1 MSARQPGPDS
11 SAAGAALGASA
22 GEGSRAQAAGLDVLT
37 QNAGEMA
44 RRVHARDLAAS
55 IVTALFRLVKLST
68 LHSLDNQAMK
78 RQIEET
84 VALVNDYGQRTE
96 HNVSILFAHG
106 SVFVGGLLLRANRGI
121 YEGALE
127 LGTILHRVGAAE
139 IGIMRDAR
147 DSDFYALA
155 SALADALRSAKPP
168 RIERPSP
175 RIRLRGINAVA
186 LNREIQL
193 EERLDP
199 NLQVARTYASA
210 VVIMRRFFEELRR
223 GKYELPQRVKRVA
236 QRLVDLSTGETP
248 AFLGVTAARN
258 ANHDQAGRA
267 VNTAIL
273 SLAMTRQITTDMVL
287 LSRVAMAALLYDT
300 ARARIAGV
308 VGKGAPGVMPNLSEQ
323 QEVDAPASTAVVL
336 TALGRVNEPSVMR
349 TVIGY
354 ETHWVRRKERL
365 GPLYRG
371 LRQPSMQSR
380 IISVAGAFNDML
392 TPSPGMAPLPADEA
406 VARLE
411 KDATEPAD
419 RTIIRLLVGALGL
432 FPTGTIVELS
442 SGETALVVHTPANP
456 SLYSQPRVRVVLDAS
471 GGWLARPIE
480 VDLAQKR
487 RGEPPRHVRRVVAT
501 GDDPNAASLRDF
513 AATYAPPTDIPA
525 PSVRMPSSVRASP
538 SIAPTTLPPSSIN
551 VNYTQGPRSPWI
563 PTLESQYSRRDST
576 MPVPLKRPIDVQVME
591 APQRQPASIDLPHYD
606 DENDEPYAD
615 VQDEGQSTRAASWD
629 EQENLVASERA
640 SSLPA
645 AMQEKALPAPTAQG
659 TFAKTPLAH
668 LLIYMLDQ
676 RLTGT
681 TLFHTPDERTHAIYF
696 QDGGPSKVRTG
707 TPVAPLDRV
716 LLEMGL
722 LDEATLRT
730 TLMEVSKNH
739 VLHGRHLVM
748 KGLLD
753 REKILEALRLQVMRK
768 TTFLFELPLEA
779 RYAYYKDANL
789 LASYGGPELTPC
801 EPLATIM
808 AGVRL
813 RANDPMVDATLL
825 RIAGRP
831 LALHVDAELRR
842 LQLQRDERSVVDLL
856 RARRMTLA
864 EILAAGVAQE
874 RVVRLTIYALAIT
887 RYLDLGV
894 PGARAPVGFNRD
906 RPAGAE
912 GSHVAMREQ
921 PGAATPA
928 PPAVAPSAAARRG
941 SPTVPPPRKRTG
953 TLNSEEPNLAP
964 PPVPGAFARSR
975 TQPQPMGAPA
985 ETPPPA
991 PGAFSRSRTQP
1002 MGVYTEPPPPPAA
1015 RTTTRML
1022 RVTGAVTPAPPIV
1035 EQPRTPTP
1043 DQVRPPPPLRRT
1055 APVPIT
1061 AIDTQPPAALVDMP
1075 PGASRPTTKLPR
1087 PISPTSG
1094 LDLTADLPE
1103 PEPSSS
1109 SEPLVPSS
1117 IRGASRARTS
1127 PGSYSRTPEPSSPSS
1142 PPLSSIPVTFGPM
1155 TTAPAPAPPPV
1166 AAPAPR
1172 PVAAPPP
1179 RPVAAPAPP
1188 PVAVRPEHAARR
1200 AEIEKRAQALDSEDL
1215 FQLLGLTRETPPE
1228 QIRNAY
1234 FALAKIWHPDRVP
1247 PELADVKPL
1256 VARVFARISDA
1267 FQTLNDA
1274 AKRKEYLER
1283 LQAGGGTHDDDEKIA
1298 RVVDAALEFQK
1309 AEILLK
1315 KNDLVGAEQLATSA
1329 IRADP
1334 EQPEY
1339 LTLLVWIRAQRRGD
1353 PPGMREGMTSNHFD
1367 DLIRL
1372 LDGVL
1377 AKEPSYERAIYYRGV
1392 LLKRGGHLDRALRDF
1407 KQAVELNPKNIDAVR
1422 EVRLNDMR
1430 KRGQQPAKPEG
1441 NAEGGGLF
1449 GKFFK
1454 R

>member
-1 MSARQPGPDS
+1 MSARLPGSGTAP
-11 SAAGAALGASA
+11 AMPGAPPGALGVDA
-22 GEGSRAQAAGLDVLT
+22 GRAQSSGAGLDVLT

-78 RQIEET
+78 RQVEET

-127 LGTILHRVGAAE
+127 LGTILHKVGAAE

-147 DSDFYALA
+147 ESDFYAFV

-168 RIERPSP
+168 RIDRPSP
-175 RIRLRGINAVA
+175 KIRLRGINAVA
-186 LNREIQL
+186 LNREVQL

-287 LSRVAMAALLYDT
+287 LSRVAMAALLFDT

-308 VGKGAPGVMPNLSEQ
+308 VGKGAPGVMPQLSDQ
-323 QEVDAPASTAVVL
+323 QELEAPASTAVVL

-354 ETHWVRRKERL
+354 EAHWVRRKDRL

-371 LRQPSMQSR
+371 LRQPSMQAR
-380 IISVAGAFNDML
+380 IISVARTFNDLL
-392 TPSPGMAPLPADEA
+392 TPTPGMQPLPADEA
-406 VARLE
+406 IARLE
-411 KDATEPAD
+411 KEATEPAD
-419 RTIIRLLVGALGL
+419 RTAIRLLVGALGL

-487 RGEPPRHVRRVVAT
+487 KGEPVRHVRRVVAT

-513 AATYAPPTDIPA
+513 AATYAPIADAGA
-525 PSVRMPSSVRASP
+525 PSMLLGSSVQSRTSSSSSSIAPATPPPSSVNILQTP
-538 SIAPTTLPPSSIN
+538 
-551 VNYTQGPRSPWI
+551 GPRSPWM
-563 PTLESQYSRRDST
+563 PTLESQYARRDST
-576 MPVPLKRPIDVQVME
+576 MPAAPKRPIDVRVTE
-591 APQRQPASIDLPHYD
+591 APPPRQPGAIELPHY
-606 DENDEPYAD
+606 
-615 VQDEGQSTRAASWD
+615 VDEGEEPDDDDVDESQSTRSASWE
-629 EQENLVASERA
+629 EQENLIASERA
-640 SSLPA
+640 SRLPDAPIEESLPT
-645 AMQEKALPAPTAQG
+645 PTAEG
-659 TFAKTPLAH
+659 LFSKTPLAH

-681 TLFHTPDERTHAIYF
+681 TMFHAPDGLTHAIYF
-696 QDGGPSKVRTG
+696 HDGGPAKVRTG
-707 TPVAPLDRV
+707 TTVAPLDRI
-716 LLEMGL
+716 LIEMGL
-722 LDEATLRT
+722 LDEPTLRA
-730 TLMEVSKNH
+730 TLMEISKKQI
-739 VLHGRHLVM
+739 LHGRHLVM

-753 REKILEALRLQVMRK
+753 REKILDALRIQVMRK
-768 TTFLFELPLEA
+768 TTYLFELPPET
-779 RYAYYKDANL
+779 RYAYYKDLNL
-789 LASYGGPELTPC
+789 LANFGGPELTPC
-801 EPLATIM
+801 EPLAAIM

-831 LALHVDAELRR
+831 LALHIDAELRR

-864 EILAAGVAQE
+864 EILDAGVAQE

-894 PGARAPVGFNRD
+894 PGSRAPVGLNRD
-906 RPAGAE
+906 RPTVIEAPQ
-912 GSHVAMREQ
+912 VAIREQ
-921 PGAATPA
+921 PVATPA
-928 PPAVAPSAAARRG
+928 PPSAAQNA
-941 SPTVPPPRKRTG
+941 SNAPTIPPPRKRTG
-953 TLNSEEPNLAP
+953 TLTSE
-964 PPVPGAFARSR
+964 VPSA
-975 TQPQPMGAPA
+975 T
-985 ETPPPA
+985 
-991 PGAFSRSRTQP
+991 
-1002 MGVYTEPPPPPAA
+1002 PPPPPGASARPRAGDPVRVETPLPPRVSLDPPAA
-1015 RTTTRML
+1015 RPTTRMA
-1022 RVTGAVTPAPPIV
+1022 RVTGPS
-1035 EQPRTPTP
+1035 TPTP
-1043 DQVRPPPPLRRT
+1043 QIIEPTAPPSPEPSPARPPPPPRRT
-1055 APVPIT
+1055 PPNFPAPFGG
-1061 AIDTQPPAALVDMP
+1061 P
-1075 PGASRPTTKLPR
+1075 PGARFDSPPVSRPTTKLPR
-1087 PISPTSG
+1087 VSMPTAS
-1094 LDLTADLPE
+1094 LDAAADVADAE
-1103 PEPSSS
+1103 PASTREPAGPVS
-1109 SEPLVPSS
+1109 V
-1117 IRGASRARTS
+1117 RGASRSPPS
-1127 PGSYSRTPEPSSPSS
+1127 PGAYSSTPEPASVRAPSTTTPISSGPS
-1142 PPLSSIPVTFGPM
+1142 T
-1155 TTAPAPAPPPV
+1155 PAPPSSSTPIT
-1166 AAPAPR
+1166 ALSPGAL
-1172 PVAAPPP
+1172 
-1179 RPVAAPAPP
+1179 
-1188 PVAVRPEHAARR
+1188 RPEHAARK
-1200 AEIEKRAQALDSEDL
+1200 AEIERRYQAIDTEDF
-1215 FQLLGLTRETPPE
+1215 FQILGLTRETPAD

-1234 FALAKIWHPDRVP
+1234 FALAKTWHPDRVP
-1247 PELADVKPL
+1247 PELAEVKPL

-1274 AKRKEYLER
+1274 AKRKEYLDR
-1283 LQAGGGTHDDDEKIA
+1283 IQAGGGSHDDDDEIA
-1298 RVVDAALEFQK
+1298 RVVDAAMEFQK

-1315 KNDLVGAEQLATSA
+1315 KNDLVGAETLATNCV
-1329 IRADP
+1329 RADP
-1334 EQPEY
+1334 AQPEY
-1339 LTLLVWIRAQRRGD
+1339 LALLVWIQAQRRGD
-1353 PPGMREGMTSNHFD
+1353 PPGMREGQTSPHFD

-1392 LLKRGGHLDRALRDF
+1392 LLKRAGRHEKAMRDF
-1407 KQAVELNPKNIDAVR
+1407 KRAVELNPKNLDAVR
-1422 EVRLNDMR
+1422 EVRLHDMR
-1430 KRGQQPAKPEG
+1430 KRGQAPAKPEPSSPD
-1441 NAEGGGLF
+1441 GGGLF

>member
-1 MSARQPGPDS
+1 
-11 SAAGAALGASA
+11 
-22 GEGSRAQAAGLDVLT
+22 
-37 QNAGEMA
+37 
-44 RRVHARDLAAS
+44 
-55 IVTALFRLVKLST
+55 
-68 LHSLDNQAMK
+68 
-78 RQIEET
+78 
-84 VALVNDYGQRTE
+84 
-96 HNVSILFAHG
+96 
-106 SVFVGGLLLRANRGI
+106 
-121 YEGALE
+121 
-127 LGTILHRVGAAE
+127 
-139 IGIMRDAR
+139 
-147 DSDFYALA
+147 
-155 SALADALRSAKPP
+155 
-168 RIERPSP
+168 
-175 RIRLRGINAVA
+175 
-186 LNREIQL
+186 
-193 EERLDP
+193 
-199 NLQVARTYASA
+199 
-210 VVIMRRFFEELRR
+210 
-223 GKYELPQRVKRVA
+223 
-236 QRLVDLSTGETP
+236 
-248 AFLGVTAARN
+248 
-258 ANHDQAGRA
+258 
-267 VNTAIL
+267 
-273 SLAMTRQITTDMVL
+273 
-287 LSRVAMAALLYDT
+287 
-300 ARARIAGV
+300 
-308 VGKGAPGVMPNLSEQ
+308 
-323 QEVDAPASTAVVL
+323 
-336 TALGRVNEPSVMR
+336 
-349 TVIGY
+349 
-354 ETHWVRRKERL
+354 
-365 GPLYRG
+365 
-371 LRQPSMQSR
+371 
-380 IISVAGAFNDML
+380 
-392 TPSPGMAPLPADEA
+392 
-406 VARLE
+406 
-411 KDATEPAD
+411 
-419 RTIIRLLVGALGL
+419 
-432 FPTGTIVELS
+432 
-442 SGETALVVHTPANP
+442 GETALVVHTPANP

-487 RGEPPRHVRRVVAT
+487 RGDPPRHVRRVVAT

-538 SIAPTTLPPSSIN
+538 SIAPATLPPSSIN

-645 AMQEKALPAPTAQG
+645 AMQEEALPPPTAQG

-681 TLFHTPDERTHAIYF
+681 TLFHTPEGRTHAIYF

-722 LDEATLRT
+722 LDEATLRS

-753 REKILEALRLQVMRK
+753 REKVLEALRLQVMRK

-894 PGARAPVGFNRD
+894 PGARAPVGFNRGSA
-906 RPAGAE
+906 AGTE
-912 GSHVAMREQ
+912 GSHVAAREQ

-928 PPAVAPSAAARRG
+928 SPAVAPSAAARRG

-953 TLNSEEPNLAP
+953 TLTSEETSLKP
-964 PPVPGAFARSR
+964 PPVPGTFARSRTQPMGAHVEAPPPAPNPFARSR
-975 TQPQPMGAPA
+975 TQPQSMGAHV

-991 PGAFSRSRTQP
+991 PAAFGRSRTQP
-1002 MGVYTEPPPPPAA
+1002 MGVLTEPPPPPAA
-1015 RTTTRML
+1015 RTTTRMP
-1022 RVTGAVTPAPPIV
+1022 RVTAAGTPAPPSV

-1043 DQVRPPPPLRRT
+1043 EQVRPPPPLRRT

-1061 AIDTQPPAALVDMP
+1061 AIDTQPPAALFDMP

-1087 PISPTSG
+1087 AASPTTG

-1109 SEPLVPSS
+1109 SEPHIPSS

-1127 PGSYSRTPEPSSPSS
+1127 PGSYSRTPEPPSVRASALATPPPPS

-1155 TTAPAPAPPPV
+1155 TTAPVPAPPTV

-1179 RPVAAPAPP
+1179 RPVAAP
-1188 PVAVRPEHAARR
+1188 
-1200 AEIEKRAQALDSEDL
+1200 
-1215 FQLLGLTRETPPE
+1215 
-1228 QIRNAY
+1228 
-1234 FALAKIWHPDRVP
+1234 
-1247 PELADVKPL
+1247 
-1256 VARVFARISDA
+1256 
-1267 FQTLNDA
+1267 
-1274 AKRKEYLER
+1274 
-1283 LQAGGGTHDDDEKIA
+1283 
-1298 RVVDAALEFQK
+1298 
-1309 AEILLK
+1309 
-1315 KNDLVGAEQLATSA
+1315 
-1329 IRADP
+1329 
-1334 EQPEY
+1334 
-1339 LTLLVWIRAQRRGD
+1339 
-1353 PPGMREGMTSNHFD
+1353 
-1367 DLIRL
+1367 
-1372 LDGVL
+1372 
-1377 AKEPSYERAIYYRGV
+1377 
-1392 LLKRGGHLDRALRDF
+1392 
-1407 KQAVELNPKNIDAVR
+1407 
-1422 EVRLNDMR
+1422 
-1430 KRGQQPAKPEG
+1430 
-1441 NAEGGGLF
+1441 
-1449 GKFFK
+1449 
-1454 R
+1454 